1 MKIAS
6 DIEVEK
12 EVQLI
17 ANKQKRGVVI
27 GNKLS
32 DGDQVIAV
40 EWADGTLAK
49 VNVND
54 VQICLSM
61 EEEFELVKNLVNDKL
76 AEAALAIKEAARLAR
91 ENGHDLLEPDYG
103 SPRSEFEIGLVESA
117 MDDAGWATSSW
128 YC

>member
-1 MKIAS
+1 MKTAS
-6 DIEVEK
+6 DIEVQK
-12 EVQLI
+12 EIQLI
-17 ANKQKRGVVI
+17 ANKKKRGVVI

-32 DGDQVIAV
+32 DGDQVIVV

-49 VNVND
+49 VNIND

-61 EEEFELVKNLVNDKL
+61 EEEFELVKNQVNDKL
-76 AEAALAIKEAARLAR
+76 AVAAAAIRDAAALARNA
-91 ENGHDLLEPDYG
+91 GHTLLEAEYG
-103 SPRSEFEIGLVESA
+103 GATSQFEIDQIESA